1 MMREQHIDRH
11 ELKYMI
17 NYFDYVI
24 FKNKFDKIL
33 KRDQSCQ
40 EAAYTITSLYFDD
53 IQNSALKQK
62 VDGDAFRYK
71 YRIRYYNHDTSC
83 FKLEK
88 KSKYE
93 QMTSKTSLDLSKEDV
108 DHILEGQIEFL
119 KDTESEVGTAFYNE
133 IIKNR
138 LLPKVIVE
146 YERLAFIHPIGDL
159 RITFDTA
166 IKASFHQFDFTNQK
180 YILTPLLEPND
191 VVLEIKFNHELP
203 QFIKGILESNHSIQE
218 SISKYALSRQYNYYL

>member
-1 MMREQHIDRH
+1 
-11 ELKYMI
+11 
-17 NYFDYVI
+17 
-24 FKNKFDKIL
+24 
-33 KRDQSCQ
+33 
-40 EAAYTITSLYFDD
+40 
-53 IQNSALKQK
+53 
-62 VDGDAFRYK
+62 
-71 YRIRYYNHDTSC
+71 
-83 FKLEK
+83 
-88 KSKYE
+88 
-93 QMTSKTSLDLSKEDV
+93 
-108 DHILEGQIEFL
+108 
-119 KDTESEVGTAFYNE
+119 
-133 IIKNR
+133 